1 MEERNLNSSII
12 LYEAKTEAD
21 IRRFRA
27 ELRAYHTRDIFPEE
41 KDQEELAYFLG
52 EEYRGQIEA
61 LRKRER
67 DPLHF
72 LFLRRDGEEIG
83 FAMPVLY
90 GSEDGKCFLLEFC
103 VYPAFRGNGTGHAC
117 AEALLAWARARG
129 MRYAELNCGGD
140 PRRPRFWGRLGFRP
154 NGADE
159 WGEPLML
166 LPPEEDIPLTVERL
180 TEPDGQLF
188 RLENSFRRS
197 VGEEPLTEAEK
208 ERLAD
213 AVRAGRIV
221 FFAVRRGVRAV
232 GLCSVSASF
241 STFACGEVG
250 SFEDFYLEPC
260 FRGKGAARL
269 LANAA
274 QDWCRERGIASL
286 TVTCAPCD
294 EGMYRALGFDTPLG
308 QTLAHLREG

>member
-1 MEERNLNSSII
+1 MNSNII

-41 KDQEELAYFLG
+41 KDREELAYFLG

-72 LFLRRDGEEIG
+72 LFLRREGEEIG

-103 VYPAFRGNGTGHAC
+103 VYPAFRGNGTGHTC
-117 AEALLAWARARG
+117 AEALLAWAKARG
-129 MRYAELNCGGD
+129 MRYAELNAGSD
-140 PRRPRFWGRLGFRP
+140 PRRSRFWGRLGFRP

-166 LPPEEDIPLTVERL
+166 LPPEEDIPLMAERL
-180 TEPDGQLF
+180 AEPDGQLF

-221 FFAVRRGVRAV
+221 FFAAKRKTRAV
-232 GLCSVSASF
+232 GLCSVSAGF
-241 STFACGEVG
+241 STFACGAVG

-274 QDWCRERGIASL
+274 RDWCREEGIASL
-286 TVTCAPCD
+286 TVTCASCD

>member
-1 MEERNLNSSII
+1 M
-12 LYEAKTEAD
+12 
-21 IRRFRA
+21 
-27 ELRAYHTRDIFPEE
+27 
-41 KDQEELAYFLG
+41 
-52 EEYRGQIEA
+52 
-61 LRKRER
+61 
-67 DPLHF
+67 
-72 LFLRRDGEEIG
+72 
-83 FAMPVLY
+83 
-90 GSEDGKCFLLEFC
+90 
-103 VYPAFRGNGTGHAC
+103 
-117 AEALLAWARARG
+117 
-129 MRYAELNCGGD
+129 
-140 PRRPRFWGRLGFRP
+140 
-154 NGADE
+154 
-159 WGEPLML
+159 
-166 LPPEEDIPLTVERL
+166 ERL
-180 TEPDGQLF
+180 TEPDGQLV

-260 FRGKGAARL
+260 FRGKGSARL

-274 QDWCRERGIASL
+274 RDWCRERGIASL

>member
-1 MEERNLNSSII
+1 MEERNLNSNII

-27 ELRAYHTRDIFPEE
+27 ELRAYHARDIFPGEE
-41 KDQEELAYFLG
+41 DREELAYFLG

-72 LFLRRDGEEIG
+72 LFLRRDEEEIG
-83 FAMPVLY
+83 FAMPVIY
-90 GSEDGKCFLLEFC
+90 DSEDGKCFLLEFC
-103 VYPAFRGNGTGHAC
+103 VYP
-117 AEALLAWARARG
+117 
-129 MRYAELNCGGD
+129 D
-140 PRRPRFWGRLGFRP
+140 
-154 NGADE
+154 
-159 WGEPLML
+159 
-166 LPPEEDIPLTVERL
+166 
-180 TEPDGQLF
+180 
-188 RLENSFRRS
+188 
-197 VGEEPLTEAEK
+197 
-208 ERLAD
+208 
-213 AVRAGRIV
+213 
-221 FFAVRRGVRAV
+221 
-232 GLCSVSASF
+232 
-241 STFACGEVG
+241 
-250 SFEDFYLEPC
+250 

-274 QDWCRERGIASL
+274 RDWCRERGVASL

>member
-1 MEERNLNSSII
+1 M
-12 LYEAKTEAD
+12 
-21 IRRFRA
+21 
-27 ELRAYHTRDIFPEE
+27 
-41 KDQEELAYFLG
+41 
-52 EEYRGQIEA
+52 
-61 LRKRER
+61 
-67 DPLHF
+67 
-72 LFLRRDGEEIG
+72 
-83 FAMPVLY
+83 
-90 GSEDGKCFLLEFC
+90 
-103 VYPAFRGNGTGHAC
+103 
-117 AEALLAWARARG
+117 
-129 MRYAELNCGGD
+129 
-140 PRRPRFWGRLGFRP
+140 
-154 NGADE
+154 
-159 WGEPLML
+159 
-166 LPPEEDIPLTVERL
+166 
-180 TEPDGQLF
+180 
-188 RLENSFRRS
+188 
-197 VGEEPLTEAEK
+197 GEEPLTEAEK

-260 FRGKGAARL
+260 FRGKGSARL

-274 QDWCRERGIASL
+274 RDWCRERGIASL

>member
-1 MEERNLNSSII
+1 MEERNLNSITI
-12 LYEAKTEAD
+12 YEAKTEAN

-27 ELRAYHTRDIFPEE
+27 ELGAYHTRDIIPGDE
-41 KDQEELAYFLG
+41 DREELSYFLG

-61 LRKRER
+61 LRTRER

-72 LFLRRDGEEIG
+72 LFLRREGEEIG
-83 FAMPVLY
+83 FAMPVIY

-103 VYPAFRGNGTGHAC
+103 VYPAFRGNGTGRAC
-117 AEALLAWARARG
+117 AEALLAWAKERG
-129 MRYAELNCGGD
+129 MRYAELNAGSD
-140 PRRPRFWGRLGFRP
+140 PRRQRFWGRLGFRP

-166 LPPEEDIPLTVERL
+166 LPPEEDIPLTAERL

-188 RLENSFRRS
+188 HLENSFRRA

-208 ERLAD
+208 ERLSD
-213 AVRAGRIV
+213 ALRAGRIA
-221 FFAVRRGVRAV
+221 FFAARRGVRAV
-232 GLCSVSASF
+232 GLCSVSPGF

-260 FRGKGAARL
+260 FRGKGGARL
-269 LANAA
+269 LAQAA

-308 QTLAHLREG
+308 RTLARLTEG

>member
-1 MEERNLNSSII
+1 MEERNLNSNII

-72 LFLRRDGEEIG
+72 LFLRREGEEIG

-129 MRYAELNCGGD
+129 MRYAELSCGGD

-208 ERLAD
+208 ERLSD

-221 FFAVRRGVRAV
+221 FLAAKRKTRAV
-232 GLCSVSASF
+232 GLCSVSAGF
-241 STFACGEVG
+241 STFACSEVG

-274 QDWCRERGIASL
+274 RDWCREEGIASL

-308 QTLAHLREG
+308 QALAHLREG

>member
-1 MEERNLNSSII
+1 
-12 LYEAKTEAD
+12 
-21 IRRFRA
+21 
-27 ELRAYHTRDIFPEE
+27 
-41 KDQEELAYFLG
+41 
-52 EEYRGQIEA
+52 
-61 LRKRER
+61 
-67 DPLHF
+67 
-72 LFLRRDGEEIG
+72 
-83 FAMPVLY
+83 
-90 GSEDGKCFLLEFC
+90 
-103 VYPAFRGNGTGHAC
+103 
-117 AEALLAWARARG
+117 
-129 MRYAELNCGGD
+129 
-140 PRRPRFWGRLGFRP
+140 
-154 NGADE
+154 
-159 WGEPLML
+159 ML
-166 LPPEEDIPLTVERL
+166 LPPEEDIPLTAERL
-180 TEPDGQLF
+180 TAPDGQLF

-221 FFAVRRGVRAV
+221 FFAARRGVRAV
-232 GLCSVSASF
+232 GLCSVSAGF

-274 QDWCRERGIASL
+274 RDWCREEGIASL